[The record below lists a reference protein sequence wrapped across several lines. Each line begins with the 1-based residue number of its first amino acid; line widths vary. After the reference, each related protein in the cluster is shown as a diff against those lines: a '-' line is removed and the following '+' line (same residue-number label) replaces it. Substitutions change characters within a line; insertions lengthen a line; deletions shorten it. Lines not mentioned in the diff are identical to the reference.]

1 LDNNVAPFAESMFVR
16 MANSEI
22 QRLISVR
29 TVGNQA
35 LNFAIFHLFS
45 LFSILTDGKYQ
56 HLAVNF
62 RPYGRKI

>member
-35 LNFAIFHLFS
+35 LNFAILV
-45 LFSILTDGKYQ
+45 FSIC
-56 HLAVNF
+56 F
-62 RPYGRKI
+62 RYFPSLRMENINI

>member
-1 LDNNVAPFAESMFVR
+1 

-35 LNFAIFHLFS
+35 LNFPIFNLFL
-45 LFSILTDGKYQ
+45 LFSILMNEKYQ

-62 RPYGRKI
+62 RPYGRKIGN